1 MGFWDRVSR
10 RLDELSEELLP
21 DNIRDDVGG
30 ARDLVARGEY
40 GAAIAT
46 LERAL
51 AQRPD
56 HATARYLL
64 GLARLRQG
72 DLDAAIDEL
81 ARARELRP
89 GFTEALIAL
98 GEASLAKGEP
108 TEAIGFLREAVAAGG
123 APAAL
128 ADAYLALGRAYLA
141 SGARAKGLRE
151 LRKALA
157 EDPADE
163 DAAAALAEALLED
176 DRLDPEEARTF
187 LKGTSPPVL
196 AALGR
201 LELRAGRWDAAEKAL
216 ARSLDPAIDRSL
228 PDAARLPALVGLA
241 DALARRGD
249 RRGAHDA
256 LLRALALAP
265 QDPAIHL
272 RLARVLA
279 AAASPEAALDAYER
293 AAALG
298 ADPAVLSEA
307 FDAAMAA
314 GLGDR
319 AAGYLERGVG
329 PRERALAD
337 AQAALDADPGRA
349 AAAARALLE
358 EHAGYAPAE
367 KLLRAALARELGDGP
382 AGDLYALAQRVHR
395 VAVGRFP
402 ALAGEALAVV
412 ESYDRPLLV
421 TVMGEFSSGKSTF
434 VNAFL
439 GADVAPVGVTPT
451 TATINVVK
459 YGREPGARVVYHDD
473 RTRDVAWDDVSS
485 ALASLDA
492 DEARRIRWVE
502 VLYPLE
508 TLARV
513 SIVDTPG
520 LNSILPEHEATA
532 QRFIAEADAI
542 VWLFTVG
549 QSGKATERAALE
561 RIRADGRR
569 VLGVVNKIDQ
579 VAPDEADAVVAHVRA
594 ELGDLLDDLAAV
606 SARRAVAAR
615 RTQDAAA
622 LAAAGWPVLE
632 AALEERFFQK
642 ARTIKRDIARRRLG
656 GLVDRAR
663 ADARAH
669 AEAAAARA
677 AVLARA
683 ANAARADAALFAR
696 LTVPEEL
703 QRLAERVAE
712 TYQGAAR
719 EVLELVRPRRSPFG
733 SHRATGADRDYLI
746 GYLDRGL
753 ADALE
758 PLRERTAAELR
769 QAGAAAATAAPAAAA
784 ALVAHVD
791 DAVALLEA
799 RVFDR
804 ARAYMRGHLRGG
816 RVDDFFGR
824 ILPKVE
830 LVTDNVYHALVRDA
844 PDLDMEL
851 RAPLARQGE
860 AALRGLAARLDALA
874 ATAAAAA
881 LEADIVAG
889 AVDAWHEELR

>member
-1 MGFWDRVSR
+1 MGFWDRLSR

-21 DNIRDDVGG
+21 DAIRDDVGG
-30 ARDLVARGEY
+30 AREMVARGDY

-51 AQRPD
+51 AHKPD

-64 GLARLRQG
+64 GVARLRTG
-72 DLDAAIDEL
+72 DTVGAIDAL

-108 TEAIGFLREAVAAGG
+108 DAAIPFLREALAAGG
-123 APAAL
+123 AAEEL

-163 DAAAALAEALLED
+163 EAAATLAEALLD
-176 DRLDPEEARTF
+176 DDKLDPEEARAF

-201 LELRAGRWDAAEKAL
+201 LELRAGRWEAAEKAL
-216 ARSLDPAIDRSL
+216 ARALEGML
-228 PDAARLPALVGLA
+228 PPEVRLAALVGLG
-241 DALARRGD
+241 DVLARRGD

-265 QDPAIHL
+265 QDASIHL

-307 FDAAMAA
+307 FDVAMAA
-314 GLGDR
+314 GLAAR
-319 AAGYLERGVG
+319 AAGYLEGGLG
-329 PRERALAD
+329 PRERALAE
-337 AQAALDADPGRA
+337 AQAELDADPARA
-349 AAAARALLE
+349 IAAARALLE
-358 EHAGYAPAE
+358 DNAGYAPAE
-367 KLLRAALARELGDGP
+367 KLLRSALGRELGDGP
-382 AGDLYALAQRVHR
+382 AGDPYALAQRVHR
-395 VAVGRFP
+395 VAARRFP
-402 ALAGEALAVV
+402 ELAGEALAIV

-459 YGREPGARVVYHDD
+459 YGREPGARIVYQDD
-473 RTRDVAWDDVSS
+473 RTRDVPWEEVPGVLGA
-485 ALASLDA
+485 LDA

-532 QRFIAEADAI
+532 RRFIAEADAI

-549 QSGKATERAALE
+549 QPGKATEREALE

-579 VAPDEADAVVAHVRA
+579 VTPEEAEAVTAHLRA
-594 ELGDLLDDLAAV
+594 ELGELLDDLAPV
-606 SARRAVAAR
+606 SARRALAAR
-615 RTQDAAA
+615 EAGDAAA
-622 LAAAGWPVLE
+622 LAAAGWPRLD
-632 AALEERFFQK
+632 AALEERFFHQ
-642 ARTIKRDIARRRLG
+642 ARTIKRDIARRRLAG
-656 GLVDRAR
+656 VIERARGDARAR
-663 ADARAH
+663 ADSAG
-669 AEAAAARA
+669 ARA
-677 AVLARA
+677 AALARA
-683 ANAARADAALFAR
+683 ANGARADAALFAR
-696 LTVPEEL
+696 VTVPEER

-712 TYQGAAR
+712 TYRGAAR
-719 EVLELVRPRRSPFG
+719 EVLELVRPRKSPFG

-753 ADALE
+753 AEALE
-758 PLRERTAAELR
+758 PMRERTVADLH
-769 QAGAAAATAAPAAAA
+769 QAGEAAAA
-784 ALVAHVD
+784 AAPEAAAALRAHVE
-791 DAVALLEA
+791 DAIALVEA
-799 RVFDR
+799 RAFDR
-804 ARAYMRGHLRGG
+804 ARAYVRGYLRGG
-816 RVDDFFGR
+816 RIDDFFGR
-824 ILPKVE
+824 VLPKVE

-844 PDLDMEL
+844 PDLEL
-851 RAPLARQGE
+851 ELGAPLGRQGE
-860 AALRGLAARLDALA
+860 AALRALATRLDALA
-874 ATAAAAA
+874 AAAAAAA
-881 LEADIVAG
+881 LEARVVAD
-889 AVDAWHEELR
+889 AADAWHEELA